1 MAPIPENGAP
11 IYAEKCAPCHGEA
24 GLGDGP
30 QAAQLPNP
38 VSPLGDPEFAR
49 QSTPARWYT
58 QVTQGNLERF
68 MPPFNSLSD
77 RERWDVVA
85 YAYSLSAPQE
95 IVSQGDS
102 LYQENCAGCH
112 GETGQ
117 GDGSEAAGLS
127 TPPTDFT
134 DQAWMAQQTS
144 AGFYQAITD
153 GVAPGMPAFGD
164 RLSEG
169 ERWLLADYLRWLS
182 FAEPET
188 PVEEAALA
196 QGTTPE
202 PQTGATGLPATELPA
217 TSEASTGQPG
227 EAGGSETKTGPT
239 EVASAEVVLGNVT
252 GQVTNAS
259 GGEVPEG
266 LVVTLHGFDEMQSVL
281 TDTTTLG
288 PDGAYI
294 FEGVEM
300 RPGRA
305 FLVAVEFG
313 EATYGS
319 DIGVVEPEK
328 TSVDLPVTVYETTTD
343 ASILSGDRLHLF
355 FEFTD
360 EKTIRVIELF
370 ILSNPTNQ
378 TLVAAEEGQP
388 TITFKLPE
396 GAANLEFQDGVLGER
411 FVQTADGFGDTAAV
425 RPGSGSYQVLFAFD
439 LPYDRKLDLVQP
451 ISVPVNSV
459 VILIPEGSV
468 KIKSDMLQ
476 DGGVR
481 DVEGVKYHTYSV
493 GSLSAGQE
501 LRLSLTG
508 RPGSASPTLSAG
520 SSSGLAIGL
529 AVFGLAL
536 ILAGVWFY
544 RRTRSGRVGEEEHA
558 LAGAAEAAS
567 YEDADTVMD
576 AILALDDLYQAGEI
590 PEGAYRQR
598 RSELKA
604 RLRELME

>member
-1 MAPIPENGAP
+1 
-11 IYAEKCAPCHGEA
+11 
-24 GLGDGP
+24 
-30 QAAQLPNP
+30 
-38 VSPLGDPEFAR
+38 
-49 QSTPARWYT
+49 
-58 QVTQGNLERF
+58 
-68 MPPFNSLSD
+68 
-77 RERWDVVA
+77 
-85 YAYSLSAPQE
+85 
-95 IVSQGDS
+95 
-102 LYQENCAGCH
+102 
-112 GETGQ
+112 
-117 GDGSEAAGLS
+117 
-127 TPPTDFT
+127 
-134 DQAWMAQQTS
+134 MAQQTS
-144 AGFYQAITD
+144 AGFYQAITE

-164 RLSEG
+164 RLSED

-182 FAEPET
+182 FAEPES

-196 QGTTPE
+196 PGTTPE
-202 PQTGATGLPATELPA
+202 PQAGGTGLPATELPA
-217 TSEASTGQPG
+217 TSEASAGQPG
-227 EAGGSETKTGPT
+227 DGTGSGTQASPT
-239 EVASAEVVLGNVT
+239 EIASAEVVLGNVT

-259 GGEVPEG
+259 GGQVPEG

-305 FLVAVEFG
+305 FLVAVEYG

-319 DIGVVEPEK
+319 DIGVVEPEN
-328 TSVDLPVTVYETTTD
+328 TTVELPVTVYETTTD
-343 ASILSGDRLHLF
+343 ASILTGDRLHLF
-355 FEFTD
+355 FEFVD

-388 TITFKLPE
+388 AVTFKLPE

-425 RPGSGSYQVLFAFD
+425 RPGSGSYEVLFAFD

-451 ISVPVNSV
+451 LTVPVNAV
-459 VILIPEGSV
+459 VVLIPEGSV
-468 KIKSDMLQ
+468 KIRSDMLQ

-481 DVEGVKYHTYSV
+481 DVEGVKYHTYSMS
-493 GSLSAGQE
+493 GLSAGQD
-501 LRLSLTG
+501 LRLTLSG

-520 SSSGLAIGL
+520 SSSGLVIGL
-529 AVFGLAL
+529 GVFGLAL

-544 RRTRSGRVGEEEHA
+544 RRTRSAVGDEEED
-558 LAGAAEAAS
+558 LAGSAGAGTD
-567 YEDADTVMD
+567 EDTETFMD

-590 PEGAYRQR
+590 PEEAYRQR
-598 RSELKA
+598 RAELKA
-604 RLRELME
+604 RLRELIE